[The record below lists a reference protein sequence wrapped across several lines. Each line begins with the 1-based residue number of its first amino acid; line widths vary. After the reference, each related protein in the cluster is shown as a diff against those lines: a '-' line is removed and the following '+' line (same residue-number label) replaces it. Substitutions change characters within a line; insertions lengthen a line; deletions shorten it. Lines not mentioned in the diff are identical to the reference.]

1 MRMVGPG
8 ILLQQIERS
17 APIVQRRY
25 NRPMLKQRTI
35 KELVRT
41 TGVGLHSGRKVELTL
56 RPAAVDTGIV
66 FRRVD
71 LDPMVEFPS
80 SADVVGDTRMASV
93 LVKDNA
99 RVSTVEHLMSAFAG
113 MGVDNALV
121 ELSAGEMPVMDG
133 SANAFVQMIRDAG
146 VVEQDAPRRF
156 IRVLKTVRV
165 GDDTSWASLSPADE
179 FEISFNISF
188 PNPILAAQSYRFK
201 PGFDG
206 FEADMAPARTF
217 CLYEEIEF
225 MWNRGLA
232 KGGSLE
238 NAVVVRGDEVMNPE
252 GLRFDN
258 EGARHKAL
266 DALGDLFTAG
276 MPLIAHFHGERAG
289 HRLNNEVLKALFAD
303 ETAYCIEEAP
313 STWQAAELVDAAD

>member
-1 MRMVGPG
+1 MKG
-8 ILLQQIERS
+8 I
-17 APIVQRRY
+17 AV
-25 NRPMLKQRTI
+25 NNQRTI
-35 KELVRT
+35 GKRVKS
-41 TGVGLHSGRKVELTL
+41 TGVGLHSGDRVNMNIAPAEPGHGIQFL
-56 RPAAVDTGIV
+56 RTDLPEGKGLIPADFRHVVDTQLCTMIGNQHG
-66 FRRVD
+66 
-71 LDPMVEFPS
+71 
-80 SADVVGDTRMASV
+80 ATVGTI
-93 LVKDNA
+93 
-99 RVSTVEHLMSAFAG
+99 EHLMSAFAG

>member
-1 MRMVGPG
+1 MKG
-8 ILLQQIERS
+8 IT
-17 APIVQRRY
+17 V
-25 NRPMLKQRTI
+25 NNQRTI
-35 KELVRT
+35 GKRVKS
-41 TGVGLHSGRKVELTL
+41 TGVGLHSGDRVNMTIAPAEPGHGIQFL
-56 RPAAVDTGIV
+56 RTDLPEGKGLIPADFRHVVDTQLCTMIGNQHG
-66 FRRVD
+66 
-71 LDPMVEFPS
+71 
-80 SADVVGDTRMASV
+80 ATVGTI
-93 LVKDNA
+93 
-99 RVSTVEHLMSAFAG
+99 EHLMSAFAG

-276 MPLIAHFHGERAG
+276 MPLVAHFHGERAG

>member
-1 MRMVGPG
+1 MKG
-8 ILLQQIERS
+8 I
-17 APIVQRRY
+17 AV
-25 NRPMLKQRTI
+25 NNQRTI
-35 KELVRT
+35 GKRVKS
-41 TGVGLHSGRKVELTL
+41 TGVGLHSGDRVNMTIAPSEPGHGIQFL
-56 RPAAVDTGIV
+56 RTDLPEGKGLIPADFRHVVDTQLCTMIGNQHG
-66 FRRVD
+66 
-71 LDPMVEFPS
+71 
-80 SADVVGDTRMASV
+80 ATVGTI
-93 LVKDNA
+93 
-99 RVSTVEHLMSAFAG
+99 EHLMSAFAG

-276 MPLIAHFHGERAG
+276 MPLVAHFHGERAG

>member
-1 MRMVGPG
+1 MKG
-8 ILLQQIERS
+8 I
-17 APIVQRRY
+17 AV
-25 NRPMLKQRTI
+25 NNQRTI
-35 KELVRT
+35 GKRVKS
-41 TGVGLHSGRKVELTL
+41 TGVGLHSGDRVNMTIAPAEPGHGIQFL
-56 RPAAVDTGIV
+56 RTDLPEGKGLIPADFRHVVDTQLCTMIGNQHG
-66 FRRVD
+66 
-71 LDPMVEFPS
+71 
-80 SADVVGDTRMASV
+80 ATVGTI
-93 LVKDNA
+93 
-99 RVSTVEHLMSAFAG
+99 EHLMSAFAG

-146 VVEQDAPRRF
+146 VVEQNAPRRF

>member
-1 MRMVGPG
+1 MKG
-8 ILLQQIERS
+8 I
-17 APIVQRRY
+17 AV
-25 NRPMLKQRTI
+25 NNQRTI
-35 KELVRT
+35 GKCVKS
-41 TGVGLHSGRKVELTL
+41 TGVGLHSGDRVNMTIAPAEPGHGIQFL
-56 RPAAVDTGIV
+56 RTDMPEGKGLIPADFRHVVDTQLCTMIGNRHGATI
-66 FRRVD
+66 
-71 LDPMVEFPS
+71 
-80 SADVVGDTRMASV
+80 GTI
-93 LVKDNA
+93 
-99 RVSTVEHLMSAFAG
+99 EHLMSAFAG